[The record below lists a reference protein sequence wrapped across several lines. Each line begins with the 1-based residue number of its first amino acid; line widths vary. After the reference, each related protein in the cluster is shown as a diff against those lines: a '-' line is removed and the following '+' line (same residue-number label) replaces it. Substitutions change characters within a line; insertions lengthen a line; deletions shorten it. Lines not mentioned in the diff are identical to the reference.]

1 MKVWSYPVYD
11 SSDLI
16 SLVQNSAS
24 QLVYNP
30 VITHAAPY
38 VNGGGS
44 DDNLY
49 REIIIAVSKYDTAD
63 TPSSYNGPGGTTSA
77 VTQQDSNDD
86 IVVTPQRVADAQAGY
101 RVVGVAPASVVRQEF
116 DNYTIIANS
125 QDANVLYV
133 GTLKVS
139 KTDVFTP
146 TFLSTTNVQFNG

>member
-16 SLVQNSAS
+16 ELVTNSAS

-30 VITHAAPY
+30 VITHASPVAL
-38 VNGGGS
+38 GGNFS
-44 DDNLY
+44 NPY

-63 TPSSYNGPGGTTSA
+63 TPADYTGTDGIKST
-77 VTQQDSNDD
+77 VTQQDSLDD

-101 RVVGVAPASVVRQEF
+101 RVCGVAPASVVRQEF
-116 DNYTIIANS
+116 DNYIIIGNS

>member
-1 MKVWSYPVYD
+1 MKVWSYPVLD
-11 SSDLI
+11 SNDLV

-30 VITHAAPY
+30 VITHAAPFLY
-38 VNGGGS
+38 DAAAVNPM
-44 DDNLY
+44 

-63 TPSSYNGPGGTTSA
+63 TPSSYNGPSNTGA
-77 VTQQDSNDD
+77 VVTQQDSNDD

-101 RVVGVAPASVVRQEF
+101 RVVGVAAASVVRQEF
-116 DNYTIIANS
+116 DNYVIIGNS
-125 QDANVLYV
+125 SDAYVLYI

-146 TFLSTTNVQFNG
+146 QFLSTINVQFNG